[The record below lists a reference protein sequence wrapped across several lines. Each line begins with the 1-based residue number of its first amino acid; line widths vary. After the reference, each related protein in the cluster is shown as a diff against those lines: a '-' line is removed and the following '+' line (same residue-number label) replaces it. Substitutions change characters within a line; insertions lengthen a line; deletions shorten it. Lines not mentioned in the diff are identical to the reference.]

1 MRANIS
7 GVIWE
12 VGVKALTGG
21 LLFHRHR
28 IQTSR
33 EDHETGASDV
43 MAACANLSRHDD
55 TIESPIVQHIH
66 SQNPIG
72 IRDIM
77 TPNGGPCQDAHFEVQ
92 TLAANLKVSHSFV
105 RVHT

>member
-1 MRANIS
+1 
-7 GVIWE
+7 
-12 VGVKALTGG
+12 
-21 LLFHRHR
+21 
-28 IQTSR
+28 
-33 EDHETGASDV
+33 
-43 MAACANLSRHDD
+43 MAAHANLGCHDD

-92 TLAANLKVSHSFV
+92 HLAADLKVSHGFV
-105 RVHT
+105 RGSYVVRKDQWEQSVRNDNDALALCA